1 MTHTKTA
8 VLLIGFGGPTQPSEV
23 RPFLESVLQGVK
35 IPQERFDAVL
45 AHYEILGNISPYI
58 TSSYEIKKALEEW
71 LKSKGERLP
80 VFVGFRH
87 SAPSLKEVFLKLKA
101 EKIKTIVG
109 FVLSPFRSYASF
121 EKYQEKLE
129 DAVQEAGFSEVR
141 IFYTEPFHR
150 HTHFV
155 EAQSERIK
163 QKLIGW
169 GQEKKDESF
178 FVFTAHSIPAAMSE
192 KSGYADQFAEAASA
206 VARNLELKFWEIAYQ
221 SRSGDPRD
229 PWLGPDVKEVI
240 QKLNPSRFKNVILIP
255 IGFLCEN
262 AEILYDLDVEAGELA
277 RSLGFHYARV
287 ATVSNHP
294 RFIEMMGELIQRKL

>member
-1 MTHTKTA
+1 MTNTKTA
-8 VLLIGFGGPTQPSEV
+8 VLLIGFGGPTKPEEV
-23 RPFLESVLQGVK
+23 RPFLESVLQGVR
-35 IPQERFDAVL
+35 ILPERFETVL
-45 AHYEILGNISPYI
+45 RHYERLGGVSPYI
-58 TSSYEIKKALEEW
+58 SSSYEIKKALEEW
-71 LKSKGERLP
+71 LKSKGCKLP

-87 SAPSLKEVFLKLKA
+87 SAPSLKEAFLKLKA
-101 EKIKTIVG
+101 DKVEAIVG
-109 FVLSPFRSYASF
+109 FVLSPFRSYASY
-121 EKYQEKLE
+121 EKYQEKVE
-129 DAVQEAGFSEVR
+129 DAVQEAGFSDVR
-141 IFYTEPFHR
+141 ILYTEPFHR
-150 HTHFV
+150 NTHFV

-169 GQEKKDESF
+169 DQEKKDESF

-192 KSGYADQFAEAASA
+192 KSGYADQLAEAASA

-221 SRSGDPRD
+221 SRSGDPSD

-240 QKLNPSRFKNVILIP
+240 RKLNPSRFKNVILVP

-262 AEILYDLDVEAGELA
+262 AEIIYDLDVEAGELT

-294 RFIEMMGELIQRKL
+294 RFIEMMGELIYHKL